1 MLLSSAPQASSGRAA
16 RTPSASRAGTR
27 PRERRRTSGPR
38 STESS
43 VRVSIGRSWT
53 RKCVGDRG
61 QALACVVVGEGDRLV
76 GDVAAG
82 HHERQPGVAQ
92 QQVVERRVGE
102 HHAQLAHARCDRRRD
117 RRVRPPG
124 GDHDR
129 PVGRRQPR
137 ALGLGEGDELPR
149 VLGHQRERAVLAV
162 LARAQPRDGRL
173 VVGPAREVVAADPLD
188 RQDRAAAEQR
198 RGGRHRV
205 AGGGAAVAR
214 RDQPRPRPAVRARVR
229 LGVEAAVR
237 GVLVLRPAR
246 GAHGEPRHRRERAV
260 IRHVAHD
267 REPRPAVRAVD
278 ERVAEAP
285 VRRVEQLAEAGRA
298 RRRVRRDRR
307 RGAAAALAL
316 HDRERPLA
324 ARGHAPAAHPLDRGE
339 RWGLGGQ
346 PRQEPLDRGVGP
358 LDLQQHAVLVV
369 AHPAAEPLG
378 VREPPHER
386 PEADALHGAL
396 DAGARPHAATSSRST

>member
-53 RKCVGDRG
+53 RKASAIAASRSRASSSAKAIGSSET
-61 QALACVVVGEGDRLV
+61 LPLV
-76 GDVAAG
+76 ITSGTPD
-82 HHERQPGVAQ
+82 VAQ

-102 HHAQLAHARCDRRRD
+102 HHAQLAHARRDRRRD

-173 VVGPAREVVAADPLD
+173 VVGAAREVVAADPLD
-188 RQDRAAAEQR
+188 GQDRAAAEQR
-198 RGGRHRV
+198 SGGRHRV

-237 GVLVLRPAR
+237 RVLVLRPAR
-246 GAHGEPRHRRERAV
+246 RRTWRT
-260 IRHVAHD
+260 
-267 REPRPAVRAVD
+267 
-278 ERVAEAP
+278 
-285 VRRVEQLAEAGRA
+285 
-298 RRRVRRDRR
+298 
-307 RGAAAALAL
+307 
-316 HDRERPLA
+316 
-324 ARGHAPAAHPLDRGE
+324 
-339 RWGLGGQ
+339 
-346 PRQEPLDRGVGP
+346 
-358 LDLQQHAVLVV
+358 
-369 AHPAAEPLG
+369 
-378 VREPPHER
+378 PP
-386 PEADALHGAL
+386 
-396 DAGARPHAATSSRST
+396 SS